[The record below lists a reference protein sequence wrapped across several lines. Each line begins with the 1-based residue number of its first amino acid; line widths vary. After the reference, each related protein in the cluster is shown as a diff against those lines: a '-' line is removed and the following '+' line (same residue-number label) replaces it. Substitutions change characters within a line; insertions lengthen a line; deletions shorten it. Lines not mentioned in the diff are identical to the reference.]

1 MKKYYLG
8 FTNEKGN
15 VKSETRVYELKT
27 MAQTRDDFF
36 ENDIVARKNRII
48 DSFIQE
54 LKDNNLMQ

>member
-15 VKSETRVYELKT
+15 VKPETRVYELKT